1 MRVLRKDIPES
12 SIILFSTK
20 KLVRF
25 FILKKV
31 KASPDSKIIKL
42 LTFDKKHQTGKK
54 RKGLSGMENS

>member
-42 LTFDKKHQTGKK
+42 LTFDNLFPPLRHS
-54 RKGLSGMENS
+54 R

>member
-12 SIILFSTK
+12 AIILFSTK

-42 LTFDKKHQTGKK
+42 LTFDNLFPPLRHS
-54 RKGLSGMENS
+54 R